1 MPDFLAAGP
10 RDIMV
15 AASGLDAAHELLG
28 DRRNGRRMPPQR
40 HPAWVRALAVT
51 LSLIVLVAFAAGVAV
66 PFFD

>member
-15 AASGLDAAHELLG
+15 AASGLDAARELLG